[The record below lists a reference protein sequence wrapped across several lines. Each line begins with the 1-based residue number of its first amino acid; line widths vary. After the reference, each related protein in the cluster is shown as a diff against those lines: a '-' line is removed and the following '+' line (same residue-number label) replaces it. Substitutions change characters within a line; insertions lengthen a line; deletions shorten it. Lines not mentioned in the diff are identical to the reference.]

1 MSNRYYRMCRSNIG
15 QNVRVQTR
23 EGRMY
28 TGVISR
34 VTQESVYLST
44 SGMGIEG
51 KEDTS
56 FVNKVKTA
64 EGISSRVKGKEIYFF
79 PYIVP
84 LAAIAGLT
92 IIGASPFFGGYG
104 GYGGYSPY
112 GYGGYG
118 GGYGRY
124 GYGPYRRRGF
134 Y

>member
-1 MSNRYYRMCRSNIG
+1 MSNRYYRMCRGNIG
-15 QNVRVQTR
+15 KNVRVQTR

-34 VTQESVYLST
+34 VTQESVYLSA

-64 EGISSRVKGKEIYFF
+64 EGTSSREKGTEIYFF

-92 IIGASPFFGGYG
+92 IIGASPFFGGFG

-124 GYGPYRRRGF
+124 GPYRRRGF